1 MMNGHAASPRTLQ
14 SCARATAAKMFSF
27 RRVAP
32 ADVTSQALDP
42 VDAKTRAEA
51 QAIVDDVRAGGT
63 ARLREI
69 AEKFGDIKPGEPLVL
84 HRAELEAA
92 FRSLPEV
99 RPGGVARARK
109 ARRKRARARARVRLS
124 QK

>member
-1 MMNGHAASPRTLQ
+1 MST
-14 SCARATAAKMFSF
+14 ATAAEPFTF

-63 ARLREI
+63 PWLLEI
-69 AEKFGDIKPGEPLVL
+69 AVKFGDIKPGEPLVM
-84 HRAELEAA
+84 HRAELEVA
-92 FRSLPEV
+92 FRSLPVV
-99 RPGGVARARK
+99 RGAARGAAARW
-109 ARRKRARARARVRLS
+109 ATRARARAR
-124 QK
+124 